1 MDEAKHKGEWHM
13 LQFPKEYDEFV
24 TLVRKWVVYHILLRV
39 VRHDNKVIQQ
49 SDLKLRRAYHSLLVD
64 AEQRIEKE
72 IRQVKADMRAYGGKV
87 IEEVQLPKMRQ
98 VHVQFRGFTNVHAY
112 LNEVLLAECETAL
125 KQFVENHPEGRHD
138 SKQLYVNMLK

>member
-1 MDEAKHKGEWHM
+1 M

-39 VRHDNKVIQQ
+39 VRHDDQVIKQ
-49 SDLKLRRAYHSLLVD
+49 SGLKLRRAYHALLAD

-72 IRQVKADMRAYGGKV
+72 IRQVKADMRVYGGKV
-87 IEEVQLPKMRQ
+87 VEEIQLPKMRQ
-98 VHVQFRGFTNVHAY
+98 VHVQFRGFTNVHTY

-125 KQFVENHPEGRHD
+125 RQFVENLPEGRHN
-138 SKQLYVNMLK
+138 SNAIR